1 MTTSAA
7 PNPNPAPKP
16 AASAAAGGLLPALYG
31 CLEALLASDDLPEGL
46 MRGEIGWLD
55 SALPGGRPPSLDAG
69 RPRRR
74 QDALTMAAAAVNL
87 LDIVQADDAQ
97 ADGERTDSDETN
109 SGVPA
114 DAALQ
119 LRRALDDAAAR
130 ISGALR
136 REQAHRIRGLYVII
150 DPEVT
155 GGRAP
160 LDIARA
166 ALNGGARMLQLR
178 DKLRDKG
185 EQLPLAIALRD
196 LCVAHDALLII
207 NDHAD
212 LAAAIAADHTGA
224 PNAGRH
230 HNVGL
235 HIGQT
240 DLPVAEARRIL
251 APGQVL
257 GRSNRE
263 IDLIVES
270 QRLGADHVAFG
281 AMYPTTTK
289 SVTRAPQGPAR
300 LRQARAAAAVPLV
313 AIGGI
318 TADNVAPVVD
328 AGADA
333 VCVTAA
339 VGLAPEPEA
348 AAAALTAA
356 IRAAGGRV

>member
-1 MTTSAA
+1 MTTAA
-7 PNPNPAPKP
+7 PNPNPDPKP
-16 AASAAAGGLLPALYG
+16 AASAAALGLLPALYG
-31 CLEALLASDDLPEGL
+31 CLESLLASDDLPEGL

-55 SALPGGRPPSLDAG
+55 SALPAGRPPSLDAG
-69 RPRRR
+69 RPRSR

-87 LDIVQADDAQ
+87 LDIVQTDGAQ
-97 ADGERTDSDETN
+97 TDSDPAN
-109 SGVPA
+109 GAVPA

-130 ISGALR
+130 IAGALR

-196 LCVAHDALLII
+196 LCAAHDALLII

-212 LAAAIAADHTGA
+212 LAVAIAADNTGA
-224 PNAGRH
+224 SNTGHH

-263 IDLIVES
+263 IDLIIES

-318 TADNVAPVVD
+318 TAANVAPVVD